1 MQADYFISS
10 KAFHPMSFLANT
22 LLKPAIAALLRQYN
36 LDRIGSVTAVELD
49 NGRGQ
54 LSVALQLDGE
64 NTPIEFEFRYAKV
77 GEDQIEITEVKSS
90 RAWIA
95 TLANEFV
102 PPEKKR
108 FPVPAVVFRLL

>member
-1 MQADYFISS
+1 
-10 KAFHPMSFLANT
+10 MSFLANT
-22 LLKPAIAALLRQYN
+22 LLKPLVAAFLHQHN
-36 LDRIGSVTAVELD
+36 LDKLGSVTSLDLD
-49 NGRGQ
+49 NSRGK
-54 LSVALQLDGE
+54 LNVTLQLDGE
-64 NTPIEFEFRYAKV
+64 NTPIELEFRYAKV
-77 GEDQIEITEVKSS
+77 GEDQIEITEMKSS

>member
-10 KAFHPMSFLANT
+10 KAFFPMSFLANT

-36 LDRIGSVTAVELD
+36 LDKLGSVTSVDLD
-49 NGRGQ
+49 NSRGK
-54 LSVALQLDGE
+54 LNVTLQLDGE
-64 NTPIEFEFRYAKV
+64 NTPIELEFQYAKV
-77 GEDQIEITEVKSS
+77 GVDQIEITDVKSS

-108 FPVPAVVFRLL
+108 FTVPAVVLRLL

>member
-1 MQADYFISS
+1 
-10 KAFHPMSFLANT
+10 MSFLANT

-64 NTPIEFEFRYAKV
+64 NTPIERKRYAKPPLTSADFLSPFTPPRQSAAPALQPKLRASV
-77 GEDQIEITEVKSS
+77 PQSS
-90 RAWIA
+90 SSWPQGDA
-95 TLANEFV
+95 
-102 PPEKKR
+102 
-108 FPVPAVVFRLL
+108 

>member
-1 MQADYFISS
+1 
-10 KAFHPMSFLANT
+10 MSFLANT
-22 LLKPAIAALLRQYN
+22 LLKPAIATLLRQYN

-49 NGRGQ
+49 NGRGK

-64 NTPIEFEFRYAKV
+64 NTPIELEFQYAKV
-77 GEDQIEITEVKSS
+77 GADRIEITDVKSS

-95 TLANEFV
+95 TFANEFV

-108 FPVPAVVFRLL
+108 FTVPAVVLRLL